1 MQPTSPMLAEVGSF
15 QQPVWLAR
23 SQGFHSEKTHHWL
36 HRMVGLVVYRWWF
49 EKKHQ
54 QKHLEV
60 STNHWCKK
68 LLTTQKLVLCNC
80 LNFNPLRL
88 RQVLARAA
96 EIQVPDSEE
105 ILWWFYGRFFVVD
118 WLVDWYKMRVLNHSD
133 LQWCN
138 FCCIILTC
146 KNIISLQ
153 AIGLC
158 ESGGFAS
165 QQRALLGSHAS
176 CGGLCGGEGFRSR
189 GEWHQGFASR
199 GMFLRMLMTSTG
211 VFRYVSQI
219 RSVVVQSGR
228 ALNIWVSRLKLF
240 TIGNVRQLIEIV

>member
-1 MQPTSPMLAEVGSF
+1 MIRCFSFWTRCARVFFLDATDKPDACWGWVFPTACMASEESGFPQQKKQSLASSNG
-15 QQPVWLAR
+15 
-23 SQGFHSEKTHHWL
+23 GK
-36 HRMVGLVVYRWWF
+36 LVVYRWWF

-138 FCCIILTC
+138 FCCFILTC
-146 KNIISLQ
+146 ENIIYPQ
-153 AIGLC
+153 TIGFC

-176 CGGLCGGEGFRSR
+176 CGGLCGGEGFCSRVSGIRDLPVVGCSLGCWWPALVFFVWLVRSDQ
-189 GEWHQGFASR
+189 WSF
-199 GMFLRMLMTSTG
+199 
-211 VFRYVSQI
+211 
-219 RSVVVQSGR
+219 
-228 ALNIWVSRLKLF
+228 N
-240 TIGNVRQLIEIV
+240 